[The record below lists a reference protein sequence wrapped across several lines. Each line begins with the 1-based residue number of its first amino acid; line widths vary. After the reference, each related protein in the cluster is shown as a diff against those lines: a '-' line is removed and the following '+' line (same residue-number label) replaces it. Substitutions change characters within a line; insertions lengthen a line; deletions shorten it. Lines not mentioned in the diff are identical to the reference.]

1 MYSCL
6 EEKQPMSHGT
16 TILMELFVV
25 FVWAKVFAEIF
36 EHLRIPAVLG
46 EITAGALLGPHAIA
60 LIKPGEFTFSIA
72 EVGAVFLLLSVGLE
86 TRPQELIR
94 VGKKSLGVALGG
106 VLLPFAAGFGYILFR
121 GYSPHEATFVAA
133 AMVATSVAVTAR
145 VLRDMRV
152 LDSDSAKII
161 LGAAVFDDILGMLVL
176 AIVAGLASAGSIRWL
191 QLGILSLEAVGFAVV
206 MIYIAPR
213 LIHRIRTK
221 IEGFY
226 IPHAPVFLVMG
237 LGLGLSAA
245 AEKIG
250 LAAIIGAFFTG
261 LAFAD
266 YGTEW
271 EIRARVEG
279 LADFLAP
286 FFFFTIGTQLDLKA
300 LSSSSVLITA
310 AVISLLAIVSKLFGC
325 GLPVLADGWK
335 TALQVGVGMVPRA
348 EVGLIVAATG
358 LQLKLI
364 SDASYAVVVV
374 MAMVTTI
381 AAPPLLKLQ
390 FRTAE
395 PNRKLEPHSP
405 VQVLLRF
412 LNPMLGFVICTALAL
427 TLSLL
432 LRETRVRVLIP
443 FGFLTVII
451 VASKL
456 WGRLAG
462 VLGTAAAAL
471 VFSFFLYNPMG
482 SWIVNDDV
490 ARANLGW
497 MVLAGMILA
506 HLLGKSNVPHELTR
520 RANP

>member
-1 MYSCL
+1 
-6 EEKQPMSHGT
+6 MSHGT

-36 EHLRIPAVLG
+36 EHLHIPAVLG
-46 EITAGALLGPHAIA
+46 EITAGALLGPHAVA

-106 VLLPFAAGFGYILFR
+106 VLLPFAAGFGYILLR

-145 VLRDMRV
+145 VLRDMGV
-152 LDSDSAKII
+152 LQSDSAKII

-191 QLGILSLEAVGFAVV
+191 QLGILSLEAVSFAVV
-206 MIYIAPR
+206 MIFVVPR

-221 IEGFY
+221 IEDFY

-266 YGTEW
+266 YGDEW
-271 EIRARVEG
+271 KIRPRVEG

-286 FFFFTIGTQLDLKA
+286 FFFFTIGTQLNLKSF
-300 LSSSSVLITA
+300 SSTPLLVTASVIC
-310 AVISLLAIVSKLFGC
+310 LLAIVSKLIGC

-348 EVGLIVAATG
+348 EVGLIVAAMG
-358 LQLKLI
+358 LQLKLM
-364 SDASYAVVVV
+364 SDASYAVVVM
-374 MAMVTTI
+374 MAMVTTVVT
-381 AAPPLLKLQ
+381 PPLLKLQ
-390 FRTAE
+390 FRSGEA
-395 PNRKLEPHSP
+395 RKPASKPLW
-405 VQVLLRF
+405 QVFLRG
-412 LNPMLGFVICTALAL
+412 LNPMLGLVVCTAVAVS
-427 TLSLL
+427 LSLF
-432 LRETRVRVLIP
+432 LRDTSLRGFIP
-443 FGFLTVII
+443 YGFLSVVV
-451 VASKL
+451 VAAML

-471 VFSFFLYNPMG
+471 AFSFFLYNPVG
-482 SWIVNDDV
+482 SWIVNDDL

-497 MVLAGMILA
+497 MVLVGMMLSHFI
-506 HLLGKSNVPHELTR
+506 GKSNVSQELSE
-520 RANP
+520 AADD

>member
-1 MYSCL
+1 
-6 EEKQPMSHGT
+6 MSHGT

-36 EHLRIPAVLG
+36 EHLHIPTVLG
-46 EITAGALLGPHAIA
+46 EVAAGALLGPHAVA

-94 VGKKSLGVALGG
+94 VGRKSIGVALGG
-106 VLLPFAAGFGYILFR
+106 VLLPFAAGFGYILLR

-152 LDSDSAKII
+152 LESDSAKII
-161 LGAAVFDDILGMLVL
+161 LAAAVFDDILGMLVL
-176 AIVAGLASAGSIRWL
+176 AMVAGLATAGNIRWL

-206 MIYIAPR
+206 MIFVAPR
-213 LIHRIRTK
+213 LIHRIRAK
-221 IEGFY
+221 IEDLY

-271 EIRARVEG
+271 KIRPRVEG

-300 LSSSSVLITA
+300 LSSTSVLITA
-310 AVISLLAIVSKLFGC
+310 AVISLLAIISKLVGC
-325 GLPVLADGWK
+325 GLPVLADGWR
-335 TALQVGVGMVPRA
+335 TALQVGVGMIPRA
-348 EVGLIVAATG
+348 EVGLIVAAMG

-364 SDASYAVVVV
+364 SDASYAVVVM

-381 AAPPLLKLQ
+381 VTPPLLKLQ
-390 FRTAE
+390 FRSGE
-395 PNRKLEPHSP
+395 PRRLAAKS
-405 VQVLLRF
+405 LLQMF
-412 LNPMLGFVICTALAL
+412 LGGLNPMFGLVGCTALAVCL
-427 TLSLL
+427 ALF
-432 LRETRVRVLIP
+432 LRETSLRGFIP
-443 FGFLTVII
+443 YGFLVVIV
-451 VASKL
+451 VAAKL

-471 VFSFFLYNPMG
+471 AFSFFLYNPVG

-497 MVLAGMILA
+497 MVLIGMLLS
-506 HLLGKSNVPHELTR
+506 HLLGKPNADRGVVP
-520 RANP
+520 

>member
-1 MYSCL
+1 
-6 EEKQPMSHGT
+6 MSHGT

-36 EHLRIPAVLG
+36 EHLHIPAVLG
-46 EITAGALLGPHAIA
+46 EVTAGALLGPHAVG

-94 VGKKSLGVALGG
+94 VGRKSLGVALGG
-106 VLLPFAAGFGYILFR
+106 VLLPFAAGFGYILLR

-152 LDSDSAKII
+152 LESDSAKII
-161 LGAAVFDDILGMLVL
+161 LAAAVFDDILGMLVL
-176 AIVAGLASAGSIRWL
+176 AMVAGLATAGNIRWL
-191 QLGILSLEAVGFAVV
+191 QLGILSLEAVGFAVM
-206 MIYIAPR
+206 MIFVAPR
-213 LIHRIRTK
+213 LIHRIRAK
-221 IEGFY
+221 IEDLY

-271 EIRARVEG
+271 KIRPRVEG

-300 LSSSSVLITA
+300 LSSTSVLITA
-310 AVISLLAIVSKLFGC
+310 AVISLLAIISKLVGC
-325 GLPVLADGWK
+325 GLPVLADGWR
-335 TALQVGVGMVPRA
+335 TALQVGVGMIPRA
-348 EVGLIVAATG
+348 EVGLIVAAMG

-364 SDASYAVVVV
+364 SDASYAVVVM

-381 AAPPLLKLQ
+381 VTPPLLKLQ
-390 FRTAE
+390 FRSGE
-395 PNRKLEPHSP
+395 PRRLAAKSP
-405 VQVLLRF
+405 LQMFLGG
-412 LNPMLGFVICTALAL
+412 LNPMLGLVGCTALAVCL
-427 TLSLL
+427 ALF
-432 LRETRVRVLIP
+432 LRETSFRSFIP
-443 FGFLTVII
+443 YGFLAVI
-451 VASKL
+451 VAAAKL

-471 VFSFFLYNPMG
+471 AFSFFLYNPVG

-497 MVLAGMILA
+497 MVLIGMLLS
-506 HLLGKSNVPHELTR
+506 HLLGKPNVDRGVAP
-520 RANP
+520 